1 MPDNENLDPR
11 NLTFSQAQGY
21 EALPGP
27 LALEEL
33 SRDARRE
40 LWDLLYKYVIQFSG
54 LDLSR
59 VRRLTGD
66 WRSIARTLHS
76 EILKSPLDQF
86 DSRTQSFSDNYRA
99 LILRTLPFNR
109 VFDLLQIIM
118 RHDHCPPEFVM
129 EVKVVFE
136 RCRLAYLVDTNG
148 PPTILPMSTRQE
160 GEAVSEA
167 IRTFRTI
174 GLTGAETHLRKAA
187 DLINQGDWSGSV
199 RESIHCVES
208 IARRLAPDASKSL
221 APALKSLEKNHPLHP
236 ALREAFSKLY
246 GYTSDEEGIRHPL
259 INSSSS
265 HSGRDE
271 AVFMLGACAS
281 FASYLWRVN
290 QGHQK

>member
-11 NLTFSQAQGY
+11 NFTFSQAQGY
-21 EALPGP
+21 ETLPGP

-40 LWDLLYKYVIQFSG
+40 LWDLLYNHVIQS
-54 LDLSR
+54 SR
-59 VRRLTGD
+59 SDYGVQFMAAD
-66 WRSIARTLHS
+66 WSAIARTLHS
-76 EILKSPLDQF
+76 EIMKRPLDQF
-86 DSRTQSFSDNYRA
+86 NNRTRRFLDDYRE
-99 LILRTLPFNR
+99 LVLRTLPFNR
-109 VFDLLQIIM
+109 VFDLLQIVM
-118 RHDHCPPEFVM
+118 RHDRCQPEFVM
-129 EVKVVFE
+129 GVKVIFE

-148 PPTILPMSTRQE
+148 PPTILPMSTREE
-160 GEAVSEA
+160 GEAISDA
-167 IRTFRTI
+167 IRTFHTT

-187 DLINQGDWSGSV
+187 DLINQDDWSGSI

-208 IARRLAPDASKSL
+208 IARGLAPDAAKSL

-281 FASYLWRVN
+281 FGSYLWRVN
-290 QGHQK
+290 QGHQKS